1 MNIKNLYINL
11 FHSETDHVGESTTFV
26 NIRIGGMFREKD
38 GGRRYFQ
45 KVTDTSAIEVVLP
58 SQNNKHGYMG
68 KVVNFNNTVAVIKCR
83 ARLGITFMEGI

>member
-11 FHSETDHVGESTTFV
+11 FHSETDHVGESTTFI
-26 NIRIGGMFREKD
+26 NIRIGGMYREKD

-45 KVTDTSAIEVVLP
+45 KMSDTTAIEVVMP

-68 KVVNFNNTVAVIKCR
+68 KVINFDGTVAVVKCR
-83 ARLGITFMEGI
+83 ARLGITYMEGI